1 MRPRPPGT
9 LLALLLLLAPGRAPA
24 AGAGEPLG
32 HSGMLGPY
40 PMDREASGTS
50 WQPEAAGM
58 EGVHLWAGPWRVM
71 LHAWAFGLATRQG
84 GPRGGEEGFSTNM
97 AMAAASRTAAGGTFT
112 ARAMVSLEPLMGPDG
127 YRLLLQTGE
136 TGNGRTNLIDR
147 QHPHDLFMEMAVAW
161 SHPIRGRGSVFA
173 YAGWPGEPAVGPPVF
188 MHRASGAEI
197 PVAPIA
203 HHWLDATH
211 ISFGTATA
219 GLVWGR
225 AKLEAS
231 AFNGHEPDARRWNLE
246 RPRFDSSAAR
256 LTINPWP
263 WLSAQLS
270 AAQLRSPERLH
281 PAIDVRRYTASLAYS
296 GAWGRLRP
304 EVTLAW
310 GRNVRSAT
318 VPAACPLGTAAS
330 ELVATCFTRSPL
342 RALARARRAD
352 GGGDR
357 PRGRAPHR
365 LRARRARRQ
374 GRAVSAERSPAQPRL
389 PRGISSG
396 RIQVRPAPGGSRA
409 LGTRGRGGRR
419 PRARVPGRGLRT
431 PSPLLVGLRRGR
443 PALMALRR
451 RRPRPPAPAAAA
463 RSRAGSASVRPGT
476 GGA

>member
-9 LLALLLLLAPGRAPA
+9 LLALLLLLAPGLAPA

-40 PMDREASGTS
+40 PMEREASGTS

-58 EGVHLWAGPWRVM
+58 DGVHLWAGPWRVM
-71 LHAWAFGLATRQG
+71 LHAWAFGLVTRQG
-84 GPRGGEEGFSTNM
+84 GPRGGHEGFSTNM
-97 AMAAASRTAAGGTFT
+97 AMAAASRTLAGGTFT

-246 RPRFDSSAAR
+246 RPRFDASAAR

-263 WLSAQLS
+263 CLSAQLS

-281 PAIDVRRYTASLAYS
+281 QGIDVRRYTASLAY
-296 GAWGRLRP
+296 GAAGGRLRP

-318 VPAACPLGTAAS
+318 VPAACPLGATAS
-330 ELVATCFTRSPL
+330 DLVATCFARPPFAPSRVLDSLMAEATVHAGARHTVF
-342 RALARARRAD
+342 ARAEHVDKDELFPLSDPLHNRVFPVGSLLAGYRYDLPLAGHVRWGLGAAGAVALVPEFLAAD
-352 GGGDR
+352 Y
-357 PRGRAPHR
+357 
-365 LRARRARRQ
+365 
-374 GRAVSAERSPAQPRL
+374 
-389 PRGISSG
+389 
-396 RIQVRPAPGGSRA
+396 
-409 LGTRGRGGRR
+409 GRR
-419 PRARVPGRGLRT
+419 PLSGWVF
-431 PSPLLVGLRRGR
+431 
-443 PALMALRR
+443 
-451 RRPRPPAPAAAA
+451 AAAA
-463 RSRAGSASVRPGT
+463 LR
-476 GGA
+476 